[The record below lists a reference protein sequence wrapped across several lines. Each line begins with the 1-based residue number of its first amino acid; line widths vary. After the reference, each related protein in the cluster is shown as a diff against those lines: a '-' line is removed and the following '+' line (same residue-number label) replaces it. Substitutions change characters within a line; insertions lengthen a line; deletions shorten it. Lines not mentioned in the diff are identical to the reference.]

1 LVRFTSGLVAGLAA
15 ACALCA
21 ADEQIVLAQEA
32 PAEPPVEPPAAP
44 AAEPPA
50 ESPSAE
56 PAPTASGFDLPSLAI
71 HGFVSQGAFLSTD
84 NDFLG
89 RSERGSVEFLEAAL
103 NVSTE
108 VTERLR
114 IGAQLFTRDLGP
126 IGNYTMNLDW
136 AFIDYKWRDWLG
148 LRAGRIKM
156 PFGLYNEFADID
168 AARTPILLPQSVY
181 PITSRDFQLAQ
192 TGFSIHGSAALPAGG
207 VDYQLFGGA
216 LFIAESTFLDTGA
229 QLELVEVDTKYVA
242 GGQLFWRAPVTGLR
256 IGASA
261 LHTNLALHLRA
272 DQLTTAALIMAGVV
286 PMDFDGSFE
295 YGLRDVTLAVG
306 SIEYALDDWLFSA
319 EYSRW
324 VSEVYSTIPM
334 VIPGLD
340 QDEERFYGMVS
351 RSFTPWLELGT
362 YYSIHFFDI
371 DDRDGNAPR
380 NSMRFRESHRAY
392 IKDLALST
400 RFDINDYWLWK
411 LEAHYMDG
419 TGGLADDD
427 LDDPDNL
434 AEHWGFFL
442 IKTTVSF

>member
-1 LVRFTSGLVAGLAA
+1 MVRFKNGLVAGLVVAGG
-15 ACALCA
+15 LCTA
-21 ADEQIVLAQEA
+21 VEQNALAQDA
-32 PAEPPVEPPAAP
+32 PAEAP
-44 AAEPPA
+44 AAEPSEAEPPAEPVPA
-50 ESPSAE
+50 ES
-56 PAPTASGFDLPSLAI
+56 GFDMPSVAI
-71 HGFVSQGAFLSTD
+71 HGFVSQGAFTSTD
-84 NDFLG
+84 NDYLG
-89 RSERGSVEFLEAAL
+89 RSERGSVEFLEAAV

-126 IGNYTMNLDW
+126 IGNYTMTLDW
-136 AFIDYKWRDWLG
+136 GFIDYKWRDWLG

-192 TGFSIHGSAALPAGG
+192 TGFSLYGSMNLAAGG
-207 VDYQLFGGA
+207 FDYQVFGGA
-216 LFIAESTFLDTGA
+216 LFIAESTFLDTGP
-229 QLELVEVDTKYVA
+229 LLDLVEVDTKYVA
-242 GGQLFWRAPVTGLR
+242 GGQLFWRTPVSGLR

-261 LHTNLALHLRA
+261 LHTNVALHLRTDA
-272 DQLTTAALIMAGVV
+272 LTSAALIMAGVV
-286 PMDFDGSFE
+286 PPDFDGNFE
-295 YGLRDVTLAVG
+295 YGLRDVTMAVG
-306 SIEYALDDWLFSA
+306 SIEYAREDWLFSA

-324 VSEVYSTIPM
+324 LSEVYSSIPTF
-334 VIPGLD
+334 IPTVE
-340 QDEERFYGMVS
+340 QEEERFYGMVS
-351 RSFTPWLELGT
+351 RRFTPWFELGT
-362 YYSIHFFDI
+362 YYSVHFLDV

-380 NSMRFRESHRAY
+380 NAMRFRETHRAY

-419 TGGLADDD
+419 TAGVADDD
-427 LDDPDNL
+427 PDDPDNL

-442 IKTTVSF
+442 LKTTVSF

>member
-1 LVRFTSGLVAGLAA
+1 MVGLAA
-15 ACALCA
+15 AGAVCA
-21 ADEQIVLAQEA
+21 AVERIALAQDA
-32 PAEPPVEPPAAP
+32 PSEPPAEP

-50 ESPSAE
+50 E
-56 PAPTASGFDLPSLAI
+56 TGFDLPSLAI
-71 HGFVSQGAFLSTD
+71 HGFVSQGAFLLTD
-84 NDFLG
+84 NDYLG
-89 RSERGSVEFLEAAL
+89 HSERGSVEFLEAAL

-114 IGAQLFTRDLGP
+114 VGAQLFTRDLGP

-156 PFGLYNEFADID
+156 PFGLYNEFVDID
-168 AARTPILLPQSVY
+168 SARTPILLPQSVY

-192 TGFSIHGSAALPAGG
+192 TGFALYGAHNLPAGG
-207 VDYQLFGGA
+207 FDYQLFGGA
-216 LFIAESTFLDTGA
+216 LFVAESTFLDTGA
-229 QLELVEVDTKYVA
+229 QLELVEVDTRYVA
-242 GGQLFWRAPVTGLR
+242 GGQLFWRTPVTGLR

-261 LHTNLALHLRA
+261 LHTNLALHLRT
-272 DQLTTAALIMAGVV
+272 DQLTTAALIMAGLV

-295 YGLRDVTLAVG
+295 YGVRDVTFAVG

-324 VSEVYSTIPM
+324 LSEVYSTIPM
-334 VIPGLD
+334 VIPSLE

-351 RSFTPWLELGT
+351 RRFTPWLELGT
-362 YYSIHFFDI
+362 YYSIHFLDV

-419 TGGLADDD
+419 TAGLADDD
-427 LDDPDNL
+427 LEDPDNL